1 MNKWV
6 KDREKVLS
14 GTMGAL
20 VVPSAFDKDDI
31 SRADDTEDVVID
43 ELFQEG
49 SEDLLGDVDATGDA
63 EVQSSLSNADGTRA
77 PIVPRSTFSRSL
89 THLFISPMA

>member
-1 MNKWV
+1 MNNWV

-20 VVPSAFDKDDI
+20 VVPSAFDKDI
-31 SRADDTEDVVID
+31 SLADDAEDGVID
-43 ELFQEG
+43 EIFQEG

-63 EVQSSLSNADGTRA
+63 EVQSSLSNADGTTRA
-77 PIVPRSTFSRSL
+77 PIVPLSTFWRPF